1 MFTQE
6 IHSQSEKNFNSA
18 SNNGASP
25 AITPKPCLWTTDLG
39 AIVSLAN
46 RFATGDLF
54 NIPESLNEGMH
65 IILVD
70 KDTPETAVR
79 QGIYQILA
87 SGNNPEIYETQ
98 LPITSFITD
107 KALSSGELARQI
119 VEFSQ
124 PWEKWL
130 ERRSQ
135 EKLTLQEAVE
145 IAQVVITHESGSQL
159 NTQLGMLRVRCG
171 ENSYDWNKIIWQLKK
186 EQLLPVEKSDSV
198 ENAIGSTDT
207 SLLAVLP
214 LTVENYESKEIKAIS
229 TAVSGILSSNLSDI
243 QESFRLDRLCTE
255 SEINPK
261 LFEKIVA
268 RERVR
273 LDEVSPEDEMRLK
286 ALMDWDN
293 TQINW
298 EAVLPAPLARD
309 LIHDADVLNVDPV
322 VIWQPLMAAV
332 ASLGGTKT
340 NLLLGSRRIPSVLW
354 SVVVLESGG
363 GKTRADSLVVAP
375 LRKMQADAMER
386 YQEEYKTYEQEL
398 KARGKEQEGEEMPVP
413 PILRKLMYDVA
424 TIQAVLKRSS
434 ENKGHGALWARD
446 EIAGLF
452 NSLGQFSKGD
462 DESLQVLLKLWDA
475 AGICVDRVSV
485 ADSYFADK
493 TAISLS
499 GGIQPG
505 VFRKIFSDADDSNGL
520 QARILFAVAK
530 ARRQRYVEGFCQ
542 LSERLPLLYQFL
554 EELPETNVELSPE
567 AKAYY
572 KKVVDVLGNQIEETV
587 HPAIRTWMSKL
598 PTQIL
603 RIALNLHLI
612 EQFYSPSKNIKV
624 LTKQTLERAVRLG
637 QYYRSAFHVL
647 QEKISNSDEI
657 STILLQI
664 CDRADK
670 SKDGVSARDIY
681 RPLNSIKT
689 RAKAAGRE
697 VAAYTQDL
705 FNKLV
710 EMGYGVLTRVGRCVK
725 FIASKKDNSE
735 IDLRATDT
743 IATDEKLAHDYL
755 STEEANVSDNHCQ
768 ELSVTG
774 ANTTLHLDH
783 GEGAVIDESDL
794 IDEPILSVE
803 TGSNDCYSLLQVQK
817 DGGDIAGFV
826 GCPVEVR
833 SLSGAVKFAGEMI
846 KFNLKNG
853 FVTLMTKEG
862 NKDADFREAF
872 VIV

>member
-1 MFTQE
+1 MKFNITSTSVSF
-6 IHSQSEKNFNSA
+6 HSND
-18 SNNGASP
+18 
-25 AITPKPCLWTTDLG
+25 TPCLWTSDLSS
-39 AIVSLAN
+39 IVILAG
-46 RFATGDLF
+46 RFATGDL
-54 NIPESLNEGMH
+54 LNVPQTLSPGMH

-70 KDTPETAVR
+70 RDTPEAAVW
-79 QGIYQILA
+79 QGIYRILA
-87 SGNNPEIYETQ
+87 SGNSPEIYETQ
-98 LPITSFITD
+98 LPIATLAAD
-107 KALSSGELARQI
+107 ESSSPSELAGQI

-124 PWEKWL
+124 LWEKWL

-135 EKLTLQEAVE
+135 NKLTLQEAVQ
-145 IAQVVITHESGSQL
+145 IAQVVITYESGSQL

-171 ENSYDWNKIIWQLKK
+171 ENSYDWNKIIWKLKK
-186 EQLLPVEKSDSV
+186 EQLLPVEKSGSV
-198 ENAIGSTDT
+198 EKAIGSSDT
-207 SLLAVLP
+207 SLLAVP
-214 LTVENYESKEIKAIS
+214 PVTVDSYESKEIKAIG
-229 TAVSGILSSNLSDI
+229 TAVTGILSSNLSDI
-243 QESFRLDRLCTE
+243 QESFKLDLLCTE
-255 SEINPK
+255 SGINPK

-293 TQINW
+293 TQIDW
-298 EAVLPAPLARD
+298 EAILPAPLARD

-398 KARGKEQEGEEMPVP
+398 KARGKEQEDEEMPVP

-475 AGICVDRVSV
+475 AGICVDRVGV

-612 EQFYSPSKNIKV
+612 EQFYSPSKNVKV

-647 QEKISNSDEI
+647 QEKVSNSDEI

-664 CDRADK
+664 CDRASK

-710 EMGYGVLTRVGRCVK
+710 EMGYGLLTRVGRCVK
-725 FIASKKDNSE
+725 FIALKQDSSE
-735 IDLRATDT
+735 NAFRVSDT
-743 IATDEKLAHDYL
+743 TATDEENGLDCL
-755 STEEANVSDNHCQ
+755 SAEEVNVSDNHCQ

-774 ANTTLHLDH
+774 ANSTLHLDH
-783 GEGAVIDESDL
+783 GEEAVIDESE
-794 IDEPILSVE
+794 IMEEAIPSVE
-803 TGSNDCYSLLQVQK
+803 AESDNSYSLLQFEQ
-817 DGGDIAGFV
+817 DGGDVEGFI
-826 GCPVEVR
+826 GCQVEVR
-833 SLSGAVKFAGEMI
+833 SLSGVIKFIGEMVS
-846 KFNLKNG
+846 FNLKNG
-853 FVTLMTKEG
+853 FITLMTEEG
-862 NKDADFREAF
+862 NKDVDFREVF
-872 VIV
+872 VMG